1 MKRLLAGFML
11 GLVTL
16 FLTACLTGGGVS
28 VSPQP
33 PTPEPGGELKVGLE
47 TGNLAPDFTAEEG
60 FNLEDATLPI
70 KLSDFRGKV
79 VVLNFWASWC
89 GPCRIE
95 MPSLEALWQ
104 RYKNEGLVVL
114 TVNRTNSGSE
124 TRDKARGYVEGEGF
138 TFPVVFDAR
147 GRLGLMYSINLIP
160 TTYILD
166 KNGVIREVVIGAI
179 SWDTDPVHDII
190 EDLLGE

>member
-1 MKRLLAGFML
+1 MERLSFVLIFGL
-11 GLVTL
+11 GVL
-16 FLTACLTGGGVS
+16 FLTACLSGGGVS

-33 PTPEPGGELKVGLE
+33 PTPEPGEKLEVGLNS
-47 TGNLAPDFTAEEG
+47 GNLAPDFTADEG

-124 TRDKARGYVEGEGF
+124 TKEKARNYVEGEGF
-138 TFPVVFDAR
+138 TFPVVFDPR
-147 GRLGLMYSINLIP
+147 GRLGLMYGINVIP